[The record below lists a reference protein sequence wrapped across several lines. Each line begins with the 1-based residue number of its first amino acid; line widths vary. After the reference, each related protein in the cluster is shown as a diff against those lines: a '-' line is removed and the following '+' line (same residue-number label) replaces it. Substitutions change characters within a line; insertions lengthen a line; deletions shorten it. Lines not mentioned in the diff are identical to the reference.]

1 MGARGARDGHDRLE
15 GWVTTEQ
22 VKSVPREQWDAHTVE
37 EIVQPCTPENT
48 ITPDTDSV
56 EALRLMQR
64 SHNSGLMVAENG
76 RLVAVVSL
84 KDLMDFLA
92 TKLEL
97 EGGEPTE
104 LRAA

>member
-1 MGARGARDGHDRLE
+1 
-15 GWVTTEQ
+15 
-22 VKSVPREQWDAHTVE
+22 
-37 EIVQPCTPENT
+37 
-48 ITPDTDSV
+48 
-56 EALRLMQR
+56 MQR

-84 KDLMDFLA
+84 KDLMEFLA

-97 EGGEPTE
+97 EGGEATG